1 MGDIFLCLSPGM
13 VLIYIV
19 LLLIHSV
26 DVVVY
31 HSCGQRVLSQVN
43 VVVWQKFSCEI
54 STDLVF
60 HVEKDVDVI
69 NMQAV
74 HEML

>member
-54 STDLVF
+54 STD
-60 HVEKDVDVI
+60 
-69 NMQAV
+69 
-74 HEML
+74 